1 MEFTKG
7 LYETKILLLKSVHI
21 VLLFLITAQRWHAEN
36 CLVLWLA
43 CSPTPVC
50 LPTSCSSPSSAPQLR
65 RGLLF
70 TLRYY
75 WAPTLPL
82 PGQRQPLTARLP
94 LLTFRRSETSF
105 GEVTAVAYEN
115 KNSSVVWD
123 QLLQC
128 LPSLYQEAHI
138 RKKPSQHRTVGSR
151 PHMLAMTSAKVE
163 TTKTLGRNPAPSGI
177 VTIGQ

>member
-1 MEFTKG
+1 M
-7 LYETKILLLKSVHI
+7 
-21 VLLFLITAQRWHAEN
+21 LFLITAQRRQAEN

-43 CSPTPVC
+43 CSPTRLSPN
-50 LPTSCSSPSSAPQLR
+50 LLLQPLFSSSLR

-70 TLRYY
+70 PLRYY

-82 PGQRQPLTARLP
+82 PGQRQPLTASMP

-115 KNSSVVWD
+115 KNSSVVWY

-163 TTKTLGRNPAPSGI
+163 TTKTLGRNSAPSGI